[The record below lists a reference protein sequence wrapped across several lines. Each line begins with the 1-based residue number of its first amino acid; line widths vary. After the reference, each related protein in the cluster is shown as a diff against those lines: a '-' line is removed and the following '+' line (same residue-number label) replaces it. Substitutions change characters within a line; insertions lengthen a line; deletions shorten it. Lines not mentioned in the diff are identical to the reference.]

1 MITSQQFSSQS
12 TEWRIYPNRSRGWT
26 LDMISIIV
34 LILIISQS
42 YGQRPSCPGKQD
54 DFFCDNLSDQKPEYY
69 LGKDPFNS
77 AP

>member
-1 MITSQQFSSQS
+1 
-12 TEWRIYPNRSRGWT
+12 
-26 LDMISIIV
+26 MISIIV

-54 DFFCDNLSDQKPEYY
+54 DVFCDMISDQKPEYY

>member
-1 MITSQQFSSQS
+1 
-12 TEWRIYPNRSRGWT
+12 
-26 LDMISIIV
+26 MISIIV

-54 DFFCDNLSDQKPEYY
+54 EGFCAMISDQKPEYY
-69 LGKDPFNS
+69 LGKDPFIS